1 MKKNGLTWVKLLS
14 LLVLLPLFLWW
25 SVMRNTVS
33 QYRELKELKKENHS
47 ALLLEDNRV
56 AINHENLLTGDYLFK
71 EHLNAATLDGCEIVS
86 FAPSCDRVEEPVSL
100 CRCHL
105 LMKGQFVPLLK
116 LVNSLEREPDI
127 GYAMLRFSHKSGQ
140 ELRVSLDIDLIQLTL
155 NE

>member
-1 MKKNGLTWVKLLS
+1 MKKNDLTWVKLLS
-14 LLVLLPLFLWW
+14 ILVLLPLFLWW
-25 SVMRNTVS
+25 AVMRNTVS
-33 QYRELKELKKENHS
+33 QYRELKELKTGNHS
-47 ALLLEDNRV
+47 ALIHEDNRF

-71 EHLNAATLDGCEIVS
+71 KHLNAATSDGCEIVS
-86 FAPSCDRVEEPVSL
+86 FAPSWDRVEGPVSL

-127 GYAMLRFSHKSGQ
+127 GYAVLRFSHKSGQ
-140 ELRVSLDIDLIQLTL
+140 ELLVSLDIDLIQLTL